1 MVRFNNYGIWWIF
14 ILKKIMKNTIYK
26 IPLIFTFF
34 IFIFLLYFL
43 IQDKNP
49 SIPQSA
55 LINKN
60 IPKFQAN
67 DLLNENLT
75 FNNEILSDKKAI
87 INFFASWC
95 SPCKV
100 EHPILIKI
108 SENHKNII
116 LLGINHKDKKND
128 AIKYL
133 NAEGNPYDFIGVDG
147 DGFIGLEFGVFGLPE
162 TFLVNSSGIIIN
174 KILGPLTKKII
185 KDEIKPFIK

>member
-1 MVRFNNYGIWWIF
+1 
-14 ILKKIMKNTIYK
+14 MKNIIYK

-34 IFIFLLYFL
+34 IFIILLYFL

-55 LINKN
+55 LINKD

-128 AIKYL
+128 AIEFLK
-133 NAEGNPYDFIGVDG
+133 AGNPYDYIAIDKDG
-147 DGFIGLEFGVFGLPE
+147 KLAMDFGVYGLPE
-162 TFLVNSSGIIIN
+162 TFIIDKNDVIIFKHVGPITN
-174 KILGPLTKKII
+174 KLYEK
-185 KDEIKPFIK
+185 EIQKLLSN